1 MRREVGIAEARGERV
16 LPVGGRERP
25 HLCFVAPHIWPV
37 FSRDPQLKV
46 VGGAEVQ
53 QSILARLLARE
64 GYRVSIVTF
73 DYGQPRRIE
82 LDGVTVHKTCRPGE
96 GVPVLRFLHPR
107 LTTLWRALKEVDA
120 DAYYQRSASMLTG
133 VIAEFCRRYGKRSI
147 YAGAS
152 DLDFIPGNPQ
162 IRFARDRWLYEHGL
176 RTVDRIVAQNR
187 TQFDTC
193 RAHYG
198 REALLIPSCYE
209 SPAGASRRDGDLI
222 LWAATVT
229 AHKRPELLL
238 ELARR
243 LPQRR
248 FVLVGGPAIQAQP
261 DYFDGIR
268 AAAAELP
275 NVQMLGFLPLAE
287 VEPWFDRARVFV
299 NTSHYEGMPN
309 TFLQAWARGI
319 PTVAA
324 VDVGAGCYPVFTD
337 LERGAHE
344 IERLFSDEGHWQRSS
359 ARCLEYFQ
367 ANHSTG
373 QALAHYRR
381 LLTELTVP

>member
-1 MRREVGIAEARGERV
+1 MRGAAMRREVGIAEARGERV

-209 SPAGASRRDGDLI
+209 SPAGA
-222 LWAATVT
+222 
-229 AHKRPELLL
+229 
-238 ELARR
+238 ARR
-243 LPQRR
+243 ER
-248 FVLVGGPAIQAQP
+248 
-261 DYFDGIR
+261 
-268 AAAAELP
+268 
-275 NVQMLGFLPLAE
+275 
-287 VEPWFDRARVFV
+287 DRA
-299 NTSHYEGMPN
+299 
-309 TFLQAWARGI
+309 
-319 PTVAA
+319 
-324 VDVGAGCYPVFTD
+324 PV
-337 LERGAHE
+337 LGRGALATQLGALPGVLPGKPLH
-344 IERLFSDEGHWQRSS
+344 RPGTGALSAAPHRAHRAMSS
-359 ARCLEYFQ
+359 AAKTLGMQTLKRR
-367 ANHSTG
+367 
-373 QALAHYRR
+373 ALSLGVAKSFDY
-381 LLTELTVP
+381 LMQF